1 VAKSKVA
8 VTLEAETL
16 NKLDRL
22 VRKKRFRSRSQA
34 IQEAVEEKLDRV
46 EQSSLARE
54 CAKLDPQFE
63 KSLAEEGMSEDA
75 GSWPEY

>member
-1 VAKSKVA
+1 MARAKVA

-54 CAKLDPQFE
+54 CAKLDPKFE

-75 GSWPEY
+75 ASWPEY